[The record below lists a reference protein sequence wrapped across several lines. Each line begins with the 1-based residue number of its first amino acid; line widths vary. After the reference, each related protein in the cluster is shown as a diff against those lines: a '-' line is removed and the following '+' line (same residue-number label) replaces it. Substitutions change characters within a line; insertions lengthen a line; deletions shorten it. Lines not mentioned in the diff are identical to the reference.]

1 VSDPIEAIELLL
13 PSEDDFTFQKHLRD
27 GTQSKLTNIQR
38 VMDSGSR
45 IPRIPRGGRMSGR
58 KGEDEEAAKE
68 NNRIDPRRLET
79 MTRKHARRLL
89 HVSHLLRLQLFYVF
103 HPLRLLL
110 HQRSD
115 ALDSFVL
122 KCFSCREFAFEKF
135 VSFFYVSLRSP
146 PLVRRPFAFQK

>member
-1 VSDPIEAIELLL
+1 
-13 PSEDDFTFQKHLRD
+13 
-27 GTQSKLTNIQR
+27 
-38 VMDSGSR
+38 
-45 IPRIPRGGRMSGR
+45 MSGR
-58 KGEDEEAAKE
+58 KEEDEEAAKE

-110 HQRSD
+110 HQWSD

-122 KCFSCREFAFEKF
+122 KCFSCREFAFENSF
-135 VSFFYVSLRSP
+135 HFFYVSLRSL